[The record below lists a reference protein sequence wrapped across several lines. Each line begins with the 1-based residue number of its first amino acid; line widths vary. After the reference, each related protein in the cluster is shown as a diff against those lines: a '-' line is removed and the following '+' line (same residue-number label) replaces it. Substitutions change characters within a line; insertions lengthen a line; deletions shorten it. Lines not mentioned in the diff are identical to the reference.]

1 MANNYNPNNYNAY
14 GNYNPYNSMNYYSQ
28 KMQNLQG
35 IREQIEKQ
43 MQDIQNMQQMQ
54 QQFMNQQSQPQ
65 IQQTFQLSNPTNFN
79 NDFDTKYAENIEEV
93 KKNLVYRNSLFVNK
107 DMNKL
112 WFKDPNGNIRLFEIN
127 EIIEKDE
134 KAKEDEKNMQRDAE
148 IDELK
153 KQVEQLAVFMTQQN
167 NIEPNE
173 PIPVEQN
180 NNVIGKIEPV
190 KKSSRKK

>member
-1 MANNYNPNNYNAY
+1 
-14 GNYNPYNSMNYYSQ
+14 
-28 KMQNLQG
+28 
-35 IREQIEKQ
+35 
-43 MQDIQNMQQMQ
+43 
-54 QQFMNQQSQPQ
+54 
-65 IQQTFQLSNPTNFN
+65 
-79 NDFDTKYAENIEEV
+79 
-93 KKNLVYRNSLFVNK
+93 
-107 DMNKL
+107 MNKL